1 MLQPKAFSLTYDQA
15 DLTKMVGENFFKR
28 PGQFPFFAK
37 ISWKLRKPQ
46 IRKKRGDKANK
57 IDNLLL

>member
-28 PGQFPFFAK
+28 PGQFPFF
-37 ISWKLRKPQ
+37 RKNFGKVTKTSDPKEAGTQ
-46 IRKKRGDKANK
+46 SE
-57 IDNLLL
+57 

>member
-28 PGQFPFFAK
+28 PGQFPFF
-37 ISWKLRKPQ
+37 RKNFV
-46 IRKKRGDKANK
+46 IVTKT
-57 IDNLLL
+57 